1 MCAAYVPF
9 QIAAAAAAGFRIASH
24 LSANAKMIVTETTY
38 IFLGHWFA
46 AEKIIIKS
54 YNLMP

>member
-1 MCAAYVPF
+1 VCAAYVPF

-46 AEKIIIKS
+46 ASEKIAIKK
-54 YNLMP
+54 L